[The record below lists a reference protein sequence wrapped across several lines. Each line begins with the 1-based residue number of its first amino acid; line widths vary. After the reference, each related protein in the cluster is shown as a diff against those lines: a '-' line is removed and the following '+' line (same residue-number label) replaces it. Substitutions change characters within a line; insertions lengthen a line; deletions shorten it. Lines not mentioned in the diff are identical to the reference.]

1 MRWLMLKD
9 LQILRRSPLLLVIL
23 VSYSL
28 ILGVAVGLSRGS
40 GPTKPRVAVVNEI
53 PPDRAKF
60 DLGNETIDANEY
72 ANQLFESIDPIRVK
86 TREEAIAKV
95 ESGDALGALIIP
107 ADITDKL
114 QGTINLAGGDPP
126 SVEFYYQGD
135 NPLKSR
141 YVQSAL
147 KSRIGDANRALSK
160 KVVGVAAKYLGYI
173 LHGGQFSVLGQSF
186 DVLGLESSER
196 IVRAVVATLPPG
208 DAKRAALN
216 RVADFANLAA
226 DNLDLSN
233 ELLSTIGQP
242 IKVNE
247 HVLGAAKGSDD
258 AYTFAVALSIPLMF
272 VCVLLGAGLLALERE
287 EHVFGRL
294 VRGLVSRTGIVAE
307 KTTIAAGLGTL
318 AAVLTLAVLLL
329 TGSDVAAG
337 HLLGALAVIVIGGVA
352 FGALGVALGAA
363 ARDVRTASLLGVLL
377 LLPIAVIGL
386 IPVGL
391 AAPGLYDAI
400 RVVSGIFPFR
410 VALNGID
417 EALRGDNIA
426 ERVGHLVGLGVA
438 YGVLARVALRRFG

>member
-1 MRWLMLKD
+1 MRWLAGKD
-9 LQILRRSPLLLVIL
+9 LRILRRSPMLLVVL
-23 VSYSL
+23 VAYSL
-28 ILGVAVGLSRGS
+28 ALGVAVGLSRGS

-53 PPDRAKF
+53 PPDQSKF
-60 DLGNETIDANEY
+60 QLGSETVDVNKY
-72 ANQLFESIDPIRVK
+72 ADQLFESIDPIRVK
-86 TREEAIAKV
+86 TREEALDKV
-95 ESGDALGALIIP
+95 RSGDALGALIVP

-114 QGTINLAGGDPP
+114 QGTINLSGGEPP
-126 SVEFYYQGD
+126 SVEFYYEGD

-147 KSRIGDANRALSK
+147 KGRIADANRALSK

-186 DVLGLESSER
+186 DVLGLDAAEQ
-196 IVRAVVATLPPG
+196 IVRSVEATLP
-208 DAKRAALN
+208 AKSAQRGPLDQ
-216 RVADFANLAA
+216 VASFAKLAA

-294 VRGLVSRTGIVAE
+294 VRGLVSRWAIIGE
-307 KTTIAAGLGTL
+307 KTLIAALLGTI
-318 AAVLTLAVLLL
+318 AAVLTLAVLVI
-329 TGSDVAAG
+329 TGSDVSAG
-337 HLLGALAVIVIGGVA
+337 HLLAALGTVVVGSIA

-363 ARDVRTASLLGVLL
+363 ARDVRTASLLGVLV

-391 AAPGLYDAI
+391 ASSGLYDAI
-400 RVVSGIFPFR
+400 RAVSAIFPFR
-410 VALNGID
+410 AALNGID
-417 EALRGDNIA
+417 EALRGDAIA
-426 ERVGHLVGLGVA
+426 ERLGHLVLLAVV
-438 YGVLARVALRRFG
+438 YGGLARLALRRFA